1 MATIT
6 DLKQRG
12 IRTAGATELKE
23 HLRYDRAPSVPD
35 APEAPVEESGRG
47 GERPILAMFC
57 YEDTDSVVGRFVK
70 KTAAA
75 LAGRNIR
82 IHIFSRRAFRL
93 DLPDVYDHPVGT
105 CEADTL
111 QGEVRE
117 FTRRAS
123 NAFLRNFQACSTTVT
138 LMGHE
143 WSAIPTISLLHGIK
157 NTTAMLS
164 LHSLERQRSDLSNDI
179 SKWIEETELAGLR
192 EAQAILTHDAGTADL
207 VKQCLPECAD
217 RIIDACPHIPMEH
230 FEFTA
235 DPGQVKERFQIG
247 PVDPTI
253 LFIGDLD
260 HRYGPDRLMKAMPG
274 ILKDHPQARCVFV
287 GDGDLIW
294 PLRVYS
300 RYLLLDHAVR
310 LAGHLSENALYDLI
324 HAADVVVVPS
334 IDQTPWWPIEAA
346 WAARRPVV
354 ATQDAAPALLQHE
367 RDSIVVDSD
376 EQSLAAGI
384 GRVLKDPDLG
394 QTLAHRGRAKLEARY
409 NENKIVAQIIEAMG
423 VEVTV

>member
-1 MATIT
+1 MATTT

-12 IRTAGATELKE
+12 LRKAGATEVKDY
-23 HLRYDRAPSVPD
+23 LRYDRAPGVPD
-35 APEAPVEESGRG
+35 APEARIDEAGHD
-47 GERPILAMFC
+47 GEQKILAMFC
-57 YEDTDSVVGRFVK
+57 YEDPHGTVGRFVK
-70 KTAAA
+70 KTTAI
-75 LAGRNIR
+75 LAGRDIA

-93 DLPDVYDHPVGT
+93 DLPDVCDHPIGT

-111 QGEVRE
+111 LGEVRE

-123 NAFLRNFQACSTTVT
+123 NAFLRNFQSCSTTVT

-143 WSAIPTISLLHGIK
+143 WSAIPTMSLLHGIK
-157 NTTAMLS
+157 NTAAMLS
-164 LHSLERQRSDLSNDI
+164 LHSLERQRSDLSSDV
-179 SKWIEETELAGLR
+179 SKWIEETELSGLR
-192 EAQAILTHDAGTADL
+192 EARAILTHDAGTADL

-235 DPGQVKERFQIG
+235 DKGEVKGRFEIG

-260 HRYGPDRLMKAMPG
+260 YRYGPDRLMKAMPG
-274 ILKDHPQARCVFV
+274 VLRDHPQARCVFV
-287 GDGDLIW
+287 GDGDLVW

-310 LAGHLSENALYDLI
+310 LAGHLAENALYDLI

-334 IDQTPWWPIEAA
+334 IEQTPWWPIEAA
-346 WAARRPVV
+346 WAAKRPVV

-367 RDSIVVDSD
+367 RDSLVVNSD
-376 EQSLAAGI
+376 EHSLVAGI
-384 GRVLKDPDLG
+384 GRVLGDPELG

-409 NENKIVAQIIEAMG
+409 NENKVVAQIIEAMG
-423 VEVTV
+423 IEVAV

>member
-6 DLKQRG
+6 DLKQRTH
-12 IRTAGATELKE
+12 RKAGATEVKGR
-23 HLRYDRAPSVPD
+23 LRYDRGPD
-35 APEAPVEESGRG
+35 APETPVEKAKDG
-47 GERPILAMFC
+47 GQQQILAMFC
-57 YEDTDSVVGRFVK
+57 FEDPRSVIGQFVK
-70 KTAAA
+70 KMTLA

-93 DLPDVYDHPVGT
+93 DLPNVYDHPVGT

-111 QGEVRE
+111 PGEVQE

-123 NAFLRNFQACSTTVT
+123 NAFLRNFQACSAKVT

-143 WSAIPTISLLHGIK
+143 WSAIPAMSLLHGIK
-157 NTTAMLS
+157 NTTAILS
-164 LHSLERQRSDLSNDI
+164 LHSLERQRSDLSSDV
-179 SKWIEETELAGLR
+179 SKWIEETELDGLR
-192 EAQAILTHDAGTADL
+192 EARAILTHDEGTAEL
-207 VKQCLPECAD
+207 VKHCLPECAE

-230 FEFTA
+230 FEFTT
-235 DPGQVKERFQIG
+235 DPGEVKGRFQVG

-253 LFIGDLD
+253 LFIGDLN

-310 LAGHLSENALYDLI
+310 LAGHLSETGLYDLI

-334 IDQTPWWPIEAA
+334 SEETPWWPIEAA
-346 WAARRPVV
+346 WAAKRPVV
-354 ATQDAAPALLQHE
+354 ATKDAAPALLQHD
-367 RDSIVVDSD
+367 RDAVVVDCN
-376 EQSLAAGI
+376 EESLVAGI
-384 GRVLKDPDLG
+384 KRVLEDPELG
-394 QTLAHRGRAKLEARY
+394 QTMARRGRAKLEARY
-409 NENKIVAQIIEAMG
+409 NENKVVAQTIQAMG